1 MLLLCIAFA
10 VSEDHCLL
18 LNNTVDDDAVV
29 VVDDSGC
36 SEKTFCF
43 LGLLEDG
50 QTCRIYCRF
59 GASFGC
65 VCSIVAFD
73 PSMTASFSS
82 TATFQSRSVVQL
94 GHLPH
99 MALATSLTAAQSSS
113 SALLRTRP
121 EHSKADASLERIVL
135 RDHHTH
141 LPLRCWI

>member
-1 MLLLCIAFA
+1 MLLLCISFA

-82 TATFQSRSVVQL
+82 TATFQSRS
-94 GHLPH
+94 
-99 MALATSLTAAQSSS
+99 SLTAAQSSS

-135 RDHHTH
+135 RDYHTH